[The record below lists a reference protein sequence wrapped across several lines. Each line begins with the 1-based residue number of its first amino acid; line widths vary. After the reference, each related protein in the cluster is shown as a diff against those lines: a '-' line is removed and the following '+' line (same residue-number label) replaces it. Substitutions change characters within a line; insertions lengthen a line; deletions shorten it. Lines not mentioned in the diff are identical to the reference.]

1 MIGFIQRWAWGS
13 GSGHNLGSGGEEDVV
28 FDILAYGVFFAR
40 FAESSLLSVVDRLM
54 SMQRGL
60 HICFDG
66 DQK

>member
-13 GSGHNLGSGGEEDVV
+13 GSRYNLGSGGEEDLV
-28 FDILAYGVFFAR
+28 FDMLAYGVFFAR
-40 FAESSLLSVVDRLM
+40 FAKSSLLSVVDRLM

-66 DQK
+66 DQ